1 MNVFEI
7 LEIEPTED
15 KKKIKK
21 AYASLARKYHP
32 EEQPEKWKEI
42 HDAYTMAMRI
52 ADGEE
57 NVSFFLEKD
66 TAWEVSQD
74 RQNVTIPRAPEQEVN
89 QIVAKHLEKIEKR
102 KQQEEQR
109 REEDREKREKKSP
122 ERKQAEEQRP
132 PESRRQEENPVVAK
146 HLEKIEKRKQQAQ
159 EEQQVRERQQQA
171 QERQRQE
178 EQRREEDRKKREKKS
193 PERKQ
198 TESEPENEQ
207 EMEDVFDN
215 LSQYAETARQRQREE
230 GQKQLE
236 AAKRE
241 VALLCQKKKAKRK
254 DWQNFFGK
262 EEYQWAVCQGEFLY
276 YWAECLETCRI
287 DKKLYLFLKQQ
298 IGMIEQYQKNMQI
311 IWEKKGLLDPC
322 ETIRMKLG
330 SAYERGI
337 LWQKRSIP
345 KIAAAVIVV
354 ATLLLLPYGTIRQV
368 WVQKSEEEEITVSVE
383 PSLPQP
389 QVQQQSV
396 WEKSFTVLGMM
407 EAETQEKLLQT
418 ATPVAEGVYVLGDMY
433 EMGEN
438 LLEVTGAEKSGK
450 IPDEPDTENQSM
462 ENQTTQNQNAGNPT
476 ETEEGQTSQQSEYWL
491 EKVSPTDGLPDGYAF
506 LISATEQKEV
516 AIWCEPE
523 VLIGTGQ
530 VSVYY
535 FDGNNCSKF
544 LESNAW
550 SSGGITGERYWHEFA
565 GGILF
570 YGETS
575 TTETDE
581 EYPIVIVGEENP
593 KETGST
599 AQQSF
604 SPHIY

>member
-66 TAWEVSQD
+66 TSWEGSQD
-74 RQNVTIPRAPEQEVN
+74 WQNVTILRAPEQEVN

-102 KQQEEQR
+102 KQQEQ
-109 REEDREKREKKSP
+109 
-122 ERKQAEEQRP
+122 EEQRP

-171 QERQRQE
+171 

-193 PERKQ
+193 SERKQ

-215 LSQYAETARQRQREE
+215 LSQYAEAARQRQREE

-311 IWEKKGLLDPC
+311 IWEKKGLLGPC
-322 ETIRMKLG
+322 ETVRMKLG

-433 EMGEN
+433 EMGEK

-462 ENQTTQNQNAGNPT
+462 ENQTTKNQNAGNPT
-476 ETEEGQTSQQSEYWL
+476 ETEEGQTSQQGEYWL
-491 EKVSPTDGLPDGYAF
+491 EKVSPTDGMPDGYAF

-523 VLIGTGQ
+523 VLTGTGQ

-599 AQQSF
+599 AQQ
-604 SPHIY
+604 

>member
-102 KQQEEQR
+102 KQQ
-109 REEDREKREKKSP
+109 
-122 ERKQAEEQRP
+122 
-132 PESRRQEENPVVAK
+132 
-146 HLEKIEKRKQQAQ
+146 AQ
-159 EEQQVRERQQQA
+159 EEQQVR
-171 QERQRQE
+171 ERQRQE
-178 EQRREEDRKKREKKS
+178 EQRREEDRKKRERKS

-198 TESEPENEQ
+198 PESEPENEQ

-241 VALLCQKKKAKRK
+241 VALLCQKKAKRK

-311 IWEKKGLLDPC
+311 IWEKKGLLGPC
-322 ETIRMKLG
+322 ETVRMKLG
-330 SAYERGI
+330 SAYEREI
-337 LWQKRSIP
+337 LRQKRSIP

-396 WEKSFTVLGMM
+396 WEKSFMVLGMM

-476 ETEEGQTSQQSEYWL
+476 ETEEGQTSQQSEYWM

-506 LISATEQKEV
+506 LIGATEQKEV

-550 SSGGITGERYWHEFA
+550 NSRGITGERYWHEFA

>member
-42 HDAYTMAMRI
+42 HDAYIMAMRI

-66 TAWEVSQD
+66 TSWEVSQD

-102 KQQEEQR
+102 KQQEQ
-109 REEDREKREKKSP
+109 
-122 ERKQAEEQRP
+122 EEQRP
-132 PESRRQEENPVVAK
+132 PESRRQEENQIVAK

-159 EEQQVRERQQQA
+159 EEQQVRERQQEA

-193 PERKQ
+193 SERKQ

-230 GQKQLE
+230 EQKQLE
-236 AAKRE
+236 AVKRE
-241 VALLCQKKKAKRK
+241 VALLCQKKAKRK

-311 IWEKKGLLDPC
+311 IWEKKGLLGPC
-322 ETIRMKLG
+322 ETVRMKLG
-330 SAYERGI
+330 SAYEREI
-337 LWQKRSIP
+337 LRQKRSIP

-433 EMGEN
+433 EMGEK

-462 ENQTTQNQNAGNPT
+462 ENQTTKNQNAGNPT
-476 ETEEGQTSQQSEYWL
+476 ETEEGQTSQQGEYWL
-491 EKVSPTDGLPDGYAF
+491 EKVSPTDGMPDGYAF

-523 VLIGTGQ
+523 VLTGTGQ

-535 FDGNNCSKF
+535 FDGSNCSKF

-599 AQQSF
+599 AQQ
-604 SPHIY
+604 

>member
-15 KKKIKK
+15 KKKIRK

-52 ADGEE
+52 ADGEG

-66 TAWEVSQD
+66 TSWEVSRS
-74 RQNVTIPRAPEQEVN
+74 RQNVRIPRASEQEVD

-102 KQQEEQR
+102 RQQAEQQQEKERQPKSR
-109 REEDREKREKKSP
+109 KREEN
-122 ERKQAEEQRP
+122 Q
-132 PESRRQEENPVVAK
+132 VVAK
-146 HLEKIEKRKQQAQ
+146 HLEKIEKQKQQAQ
-159 EEQQVRERQQQA
+159 EEQQQA
-171 QERQRQE
+171 RERQRQE
-178 EQRREEDRKKREKKS
+178 EQRREEDRQKQEKKS

-215 LSQYAETARQRQREE
+215 LSQYAETARKRQREE

-241 VALLCQKKKAKRK
+241 VALLCQNKKAKRK

-276 YWAECLETCRI
+276 YWAECLENCRI

-311 IWEKKGLLDPC
+311 IWEKRGMLGPS
-322 ETIRMKLG
+322 ETVRMKLG
-330 SAYERGI
+330 SAYEREI

-354 ATLLLLPYGTIRQV
+354 ATLLLLPYGTIRQAGM
-368 WVQKSEEEEITVSVE
+368 QKSEKEEITVSVE
-383 PSLPQP
+383 TSLPQP

-396 WEKSFTVLGMM
+396 WEKSFTVFEMM
-407 EAETQEKLLQT
+407 EKETQEKLLQT

-462 ENQTTQNQNAGNPT
+462 ENQKAQNQNAGNQT
-476 ETEEGQTSQQSEYWL
+476 ETEEGQISQQGEYWL
-491 EKVSPTDGLPDGYAF
+491 EKVSSTDGMPDGYAF
-506 LISATEQKEV
+506 LIGATEQKEV

-523 VLIGTGQ
+523 VLTGTGQ

-535 FDGNNCSKF
+535 FDENDYSRL

-550 SSGGITGERYWHEFA
+550 SSGGITRERYWHEFA

-570 YGETS
+570 YVETS

-581 EYPIVIVGEENP
+581 KYPIVIVGEENP

-599 AQQSF
+599 AQE
-604 SPHIY
+604 

>member
-66 TAWEVSQD
+66 TSWEGSQD
-74 RQNVTIPRAPEQEVN
+74 WQNVTILRASEQEVN
-89 QIVAKHLEKIEKR
+89 QI
-102 KQQEEQR
+102 
-109 REEDREKREKKSP
+109 
-122 ERKQAEEQRP
+122 
-132 PESRRQEENPVVAK
+132 VAK

-193 PERKQ
+193 SERKQ

-241 VALLCQKKKAKRK
+241 VALLCQKKAKRK

-311 IWEKKGLLDPC
+311 IWEKKGLLGPC
-322 ETIRMKLG
+322 ETVRMKLG

-337 LWQKRSIP
+337 LRQKRSIP

-368 WVQKSEEEEITVSVE
+368 WVQKSEEEKITVSVE

-599 AQQSF
+599 AQQ
-604 SPHIY
+604 

>member
-66 TAWEVSQD
+66 TSWEGSQD
-74 RQNVTIPRAPEQEVN
+74 WQNVTILRAPEQEVN

-102 KQQEEQR
+102 KQQEQ
-109 REEDREKREKKSP
+109 
-122 ERKQAEEQRP
+122 EEQRP

-146 HLEKIEKRKQQAQ
+146 HLEKIEKRKQQEQ

-241 VALLCQKKKAKRK
+241 VALLCQKKAKRK

-311 IWEKKGLLDPC
+311 IWEKKGLLGPC
-322 ETIRMKLG
+322 ETVRMKLG

-337 LWQKRSIP
+337 LRQKRSIP

-368 WVQKSEEEEITVSVE
+368 WVQKSEEEKITVSVE

-433 EMGEN
+433 EMGEK
-438 LLEVTGAEKSGK
+438 LLGVTGAEKSGK

-462 ENQTTQNQNAGNPT
+462 ENQTTKNQNAGNPT
-476 ETEEGQTSQQSEYWL
+476 ETEEGQTSQQGEYWL
-491 EKVSPTDGLPDGYAF
+491 EKVSPTDGMPDGYAF

-523 VLIGTGQ
+523 VLTGTGQ

-599 AQQSF
+599 AQQ
-604 SPHIY
+604 

>member
-66 TAWEVSQD
+66 TSWEGSQD

-102 KQQEEQR
+102 KQQ
-109 REEDREKREKKSP
+109 
-122 ERKQAEEQRP
+122 
-132 PESRRQEENPVVAK
+132 
-146 HLEKIEKRKQQAQ
+146 AQ
-159 EEQQVRERQQQA
+159 EEQQVRERQQEA

-178 EQRREEDRKKREKKS
+178 EQRREEDRKKRERKS
-193 PERKQ
+193 SERKQ

-254 DWQNFFGK
+254 DWQNFFRK

-311 IWEKKGLLDPC
+311 IWEKKGLLGPC
-322 ETIRMKLG
+322 ETVRMKLG
-330 SAYERGI
+330 SACEREI
-337 LWQKRSIP
+337 LRQKRSIP

-523 VLIGTGQ
+523 VLTGTGQ

>member
-52 ADGEE
+52 ADGEQ

-66 TAWEVSQD
+66 TSWEVSQS
-74 RQNVTIPRAPEQEVN
+74 RQNVTIPRATEQEVN

-102 KQQEEQR
+102 KQQEQEEQQ
-109 REEDREKREKKSP
+109 
-122 ERKQAEEQRP
+122 QAEERQ
-132 PESRRQEENPVVAK
+132 PESRRQEENQIVAK
-146 HLEKIEKRKQQAQ
+146 HLEKIEKRKQQERDRQ
-159 EEQQVRERQQQA
+159 QTERRKEEEQQKQ
-171 QERQRQE
+171 
-178 EQRREEDRKKREKKS
+178 EKKS

-215 LSQYAETARQRQREE
+215 LSQYAETARKRQREE

-276 YWAECLETCRI
+276 YWAECLESCRI

-311 IWEKKGLLDPC
+311 IWEKKGLLGPS
-322 ETIRMKLG
+322 ETVRMKLG
-330 SAYERGI
+330 SAYEREI
-337 LWQKRSIP
+337 LRQKRSIP

-354 ATLLLLPYGTIRQV
+354 ATLLLLPYGTIRQAG
-368 WVQKSEEEEITVSVE
+368 VQKSEEEEITVSVE

-396 WEKSFTVLGMM
+396 WEKSFTVLEMM
-407 EAETQEKLLQT
+407 EAETQEKMLQT

-462 ENQTTQNQNAGNPT
+462 ENQTTQNQNAGKQT
-476 ETEEGQTSQQSEYWL
+476 ETEEGQISQQGEYWL
-491 EKVSPTDGLPDGYAF
+491 EKVSPTDGMPDGYAF
-506 LISATEQKEV
+506 VIGATEQKEV

-523 VLIGTGQ
+523 VLTGTGQ

-535 FDGNNCSKF
+535 FDGNNYSKL

-570 YGETS
+570 YGEIS

-599 AQQSF
+599 AQE
-604 SPHIY
+604 

>member
-66 TAWEVSQD
+66 TSWEGSQD
-74 RQNVTIPRAPEQEVN
+74 WQNVTILRAPEQEVN

-102 KQQEEQR
+102 KQQEQ
-109 REEDREKREKKSP
+109 
-122 ERKQAEEQRP
+122 EEQRP

-146 HLEKIEKRKQQAQ
+146 HLEKIEKRKQQEQ

-198 TESEPENEQ
+198 PESEPENEQ

-241 VALLCQKKKAKRK
+241 VALLCQKKAKRK

-311 IWEKKGLLDPC
+311 IWEKKGLLGPC
-322 ETIRMKLG
+322 ETVRMKLG

-337 LWQKRSIP
+337 LRQKRSIP

-368 WVQKSEEEEITVSVE
+368 WVQKSEEEKITVSVE

-433 EMGEN
+433 EMGEK
-438 LLEVTGAEKSGK
+438 LLGVTGAEKSGK

-462 ENQTTQNQNAGNPT
+462 ENQTTKNQNAGNPT
-476 ETEEGQTSQQSEYWL
+476 ETEEGQTSQQGEYWL
-491 EKVSPTDGLPDGYAF
+491 EKVSPTDGMPDGYAF

-523 VLIGTGQ
+523 VLTGTGQ

-599 AQQSF
+599 AQQ
-604 SPHIY
+604 

>member
-66 TAWEVSQD
+66 TSWEGSQD
-74 RQNVTIPRAPEQEVN
+74 WQNVTILRAPEQEVN

-102 KQQEEQR
+102 KQQEQ
-109 REEDREKREKKSP
+109 
-122 ERKQAEEQRP
+122 EEQRP

-171 QERQRQE
+171 

-193 PERKQ
+193 SERKQ

-215 LSQYAETARQRQREE
+215 LSQYAEAARQRQREE

-311 IWEKKGLLDPC
+311 IWEKKGLLGPC
-322 ETIRMKLG
+322 ETVRMKLG

-433 EMGEN
+433 EMGEK

-462 ENQTTQNQNAGNPT
+462 ENQTTKNQNAGNPT
-476 ETEEGQTSQQSEYWL
+476 ETEEGQTSQQGEYWL
-491 EKVSPTDGLPDGYAF
+491 EKVSPTDGMPDGYAF

-523 VLIGTGQ
+523 VLTGTGQ

>member
-52 ADGEE
+52 ADGEG

-66 TAWEVSQD
+66 TSWEVSQS
-74 RQNVTIPRAPEQEVN
+74 RQNVTIPRAPEQEVD
-89 QIVAKHLEKIEKR
+89 QIVAKHLEKIEKQ
-102 KQQEEQR
+102 KQQEQERQQQAEQK
-109 REEDREKREKKSP
+109 REENRQKREKKSP
-122 ERKQAEEQRP
+122 ERKQTEEERQS
-132 PESRRQEENPVVAK
+132 ESRKREENQVVAK

-159 EEQQVRERQQQA
+159 EEQQAR
-171 QERQRQE
+171 ERQRQE

-215 LSQYAETARQRQREE
+215 LSQYAETARKRQREE

-241 VALLCQKKKAKRK
+241 VALLCQKKAKRK

-262 EEYQWAVCQGEFLY
+262 EEYQWAVCQDEFLY
-276 YWAECLETCRI
+276 YWAECLENCRI

-311 IWEKKGLLDPC
+311 IWEKKGLLGPS
-322 ETIRMKLG
+322 ETVRMKLG

-354 ATLLLLPYGTIRQV
+354 ATLLLLPYGTIRQAG
-368 WVQKSEEEEITVSVE
+368 VQKSEEEEITVSVE
-383 PSLPQP
+383 PSLPEP

-396 WEKSFTVLGMM
+396 WEKSFTVLEMM
-407 EAETQEKLLQT
+407 EKETQEKLLQT

-462 ENQTTQNQNAGNPT
+462 ENQKAQNQNAGNPT
-476 ETEEGQTSQQSEYWL
+476 ETEEGQISQQGEYWL
-491 EKVSPTDGLPDGYAF
+491 EKVSPTDGMPDGYAF
-506 LISATEQKEV
+506 LIGATEQKEV

-523 VLIGTGQ
+523 VLTGTGQ
-530 VSVYY
+530 VSGYY
-535 FDGNNCSKF
+535 FDGNNYSRL

-581 EYPIVIVGEENP
+581 KYPIVIVGEENP

-599 AQQSF
+599 AQE
-604 SPHIY
+604 

>member
-66 TAWEVSQD
+66 TSWEVSQD
-74 RQNVTIPRAPEQEVN
+74 WQNVTILRAPEQEVN

-102 KQQEEQR
+102 KQQEQ
-109 REEDREKREKKSP
+109 
-122 ERKQAEEQRP
+122 EEQRP

-159 EEQQVRERQQQA
+159 EEQQVRERQ
-171 QERQRQE
+171 RQE
-178 EQRREEDRKKREKKS
+178 EQRREEDRKKRERKS

-241 VALLCQKKKAKRK
+241 VALLCQKKAKRK

-311 IWEKKGLLDPC
+311 IWEKKGLLGPC
-322 ETIRMKLG
+322 ETVRMKLG
-330 SAYERGI
+330 SAYEREI
-337 LWQKRSIP
+337 LRQKRSIP

-476 ETEEGQTSQQSEYWL
+476 ETEESQTSQQGEYWL
-491 EKVSPTDGLPDGYAF
+491 EKGSPTDGMPDGYAF
-506 LISATEQKEV
+506 LIGATEQKEV

-599 AQQSF
+599 AQQ
-604 SPHIY
+604 

>member
-66 TAWEVSQD
+66 TSWEGSQD
-74 RQNVTIPRAPEQEVN
+74 WQNVTILRASEQEVN

-102 KQQEEQR
+102 KQQEQ
-109 REEDREKREKKSP
+109 
-122 ERKQAEEQRP
+122 EEQRP

-193 PERKQ
+193 SERKQ

-241 VALLCQKKKAKRK
+241 VALLCQKKAKRK

-311 IWEKKGLLDPC
+311 IWEKKGLLGPC
-322 ETIRMKLG
+322 ETVRMKLG

-337 LWQKRSIP
+337 LRQKRSIP

-368 WVQKSEEEEITVSVE
+368 WVQKSEEEKITVSVE

-599 AQQSF
+599 AQQ
-604 SPHIY
+604 